1 MNWQKS
7 FKKYAQNLAP
17 EEACGL
23 VANIKG
29 EKKFWPCKNL
39 ADSKQKFFMI
49 DPDDWVEC
57 EDSGEILGVIHSHPK
72 GEATA
77 SEADKTACEYI
88 GFPYY
93 IYSIET
99 DSWVSFYPLDWKLPR
114 ELIA

>member
-39 ADSKQKFFMI
+39 ADSKQKFFY
-49 DPDDWVEC
+49 D
-57 EDSGEILGVIHSHPK
+57 
-72 GEATA
+72 
-77 SEADKTACEYI
+77 
-88 GFPYY
+88 
-93 IYSIET
+93 
-99 DSWVSFYPLDWKLPR
+99 
-114 ELIA
+114 